1 MPTEAL
7 LSIGVYGFSEESF
20 FSALQRAEVDCF
32 CDVRARRGLR
42 GSEYAFAN
50 AKRLQ
55 SRLEA
60 LGIQYVH
67 LKDLAPSAAVRD
79 AQRVEDA
86 QCGVAKRSRSQL
98 GPAFRTKYQRENL
111 VGLSA
116 SSLLGEQLEGVR
128 RPVFF
133 CVEREPQACH
143 RSLLTEELA
152 RQTGLPVEHITP

>member
-1 MPTEAL
+1 VSTESL

-20 FSALQRAEVDCF
+20 FQALQDARIDCF

-50 AKRLQ
+50 ATRLVN
-55 SRLEA
+55 RLRS
-60 LGIQYVH
+60 LGIRYIH
-67 LKDLAPSAAVRD
+67 LKELAPSASVRD
-79 AQRVEDA
+79 AQREEDA
-86 QCGVAKRSRSQL
+86 RGGVAKRSRRRL
-98 GPAFRTKYQRENL
+98 GDAFRVQYQMENL
-111 VGLSA
+111 ASLSA
-116 SSLLGEQLEGVR
+116 SALLGGTLEGVR